1 MQYPPVTAPGALA
14 APFVRMWRLDD
25 DERAASVIYGLLG
38 WLVDPVFWLGLLI
51 LVGFGMWDWIL
62 GTRLAS
68 QRNEY
73 DGDRAYNGLLSKL
86 TGVVLVV
93 GLRALVEYLRASGVP
108 MPADMTVQAMAA
120 ILTGALVVSEV
131 KSIGAKQVHLGGGS
145 IGPVIRLLDRLIG
158 IDRERGEP

>member
-14 APFVRMWRLDD
+14 APFVRLWRLEDH
-25 DERAASVIYGLLG
+25 ERGAGVIYGLFG
-38 WLVDPVFWLGLLI
+38 WLVAPVFWLGLLI
-51 LVGFGMWDWIL
+51 LAGFGVWDWIL
-62 GTRLAS
+62 GTRLAHL
-68 QRNEY
+68 RDEY

-120 ILTGALVVSEV
+120 IITGALIVSEI

-145 IGPVIRLLDRLIG
+145 IGPVIRLLDRIIG
-158 IDRERGEP
+158 IE